1 MKGDEKI
8 ADGIMSEIP
17 PEKVSVKREFSDVR
31 AEIVEPLFLRQ
42 APTTIV
48 RPLQIE

>member
-17 PEKVSVKREFSDVR
+17 PEKVSVKREFDVR
-31 AEIVEPLFLRQ
+31 AEIVEPLFLQQ